1 MKIVISGYYGFDN
14 SGDDA
19 LLMSIIDN
27 LKKNDEKAE
36 ITVLSK
42 NPQQAGNL
50 LAADFFFLYYAALHG
65 NLLICHLR
73 LHKGGNHLMQR
84 RTRYAHKQFARCNKI
99 TDICSCTS

>member
-42 NPQQAGNL
+42 NPQKTA
-50 LAADFFFLYYAALHG
+50 FVMPT
-65 NLLICHLR
+65 
-73 LHKGGNHLMQR
+73 LMWMQKPVKFS
-84 RTRYAHKQFARCNKI
+84 HI
-99 TDICSCTS
+99 LTSPIPTTQKSWTKPLS